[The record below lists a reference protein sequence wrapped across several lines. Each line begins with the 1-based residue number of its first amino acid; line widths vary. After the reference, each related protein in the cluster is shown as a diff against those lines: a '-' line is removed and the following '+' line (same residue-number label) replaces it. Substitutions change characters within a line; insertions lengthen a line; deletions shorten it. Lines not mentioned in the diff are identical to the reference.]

1 MGAERMTGRRT
12 AGVPGRRARD
22 LQQVDRGAAGRYRVD
37 WRRLWRE
44 GRTFAAGAKHA
55 RALPAPRPP
64 AGELTAGGGGRRA
77 DSAGA
82 SRRAGAGKR
91 GHADPG
97 SRSWDGGSK
106 GRGRRRGCT
115 KGEVGELIE
124 SDMGG
129 RLALDPLVDIR
140 GRDGQDGCE
149 RRAASARFLLSLL
162 LSSRPLP
169 PRPRSPPSRPTSTW
183 REPAA

>member
-1 MGAERMTGRRT
+1 MRGRR
-12 AGVPGRRARD
+12 GGRAR
-22 LQQVDRGAAGRYRVD
+22 G
-37 WRRLWRE
+37 RE
-44 GRTFAAGAKHA
+44 GRQILAAGAGTEEA
-55 RALPAPRPP
+55 RGE
-64 AGELTAGGGGRRA
+64 AG
-77 DSAGA
+77 
-82 SRRAGAGKR
+82 
-91 GHADPG
+91 
-97 SRSWDGGSK
+97 
-106 GRGRRRGCT
+106 RRGCT